1 MSFIQFLR
9 ILVARR
15 WIILGSLLACTLL
28 TLAVASRLPERYPAK
43 ARVMLDVIK
52 PDPVTGAVIATQFVR
67 GYTKTQIELIQDYRV
82 AGDVV
87 DRKGTATDPAV
98 IEQWRE
104 ETDGSP
110 DIRRWLAERIIE
122 HTDAGLVEGS
132 NILEITYEA
141 ANPEL
146 ARSTAGLLRDA
157 YIDASLRFRTDAAG
171 RTADWYR
178 QQADKAQLALV
189 AAETAKSNFE
199 RANGL
204 VMGAG
209 GVDAETAK
217 LQGLQ
222 SALLTARGAVGQQE
236 FSAAQSANTSGM
248 VENLKMQLATAD
260 DQLQQAG
267 ERLGSAHPTYQ
278 ALVQRRS
285 LLQRQLSSE
294 SAAARSSGG
303 GGAAAS
309 RRTIAQL
316 DGEYRAQKSLV
327 LGMKDKLDQLG
338 ALQREVELRRA
349 QYEKAAARTADLK
362 LQADVNE
369 TGLVPLGDPVGSGAP
384 SFPNMP
390 LIATLAVLGGLVLG
404 LFLAIGIELLGRRVR
419 GSEDLA
425 AAARVPVL
433 AVIAGTRPSPIRE
446 WLRRR
451 LARGNGDDAALV
463 PAE

>member
-1 MSFIQFLR
+1 MNFIQFLR
-9 ILVARR
+9 ILIARR
-15 WIILGSLLACTLL
+15 WIIVGSLVVCTLL
-28 TLAVASRLPERYPAK
+28 AVGVASRLPERFPAK
-43 ARVMLDVIK
+43 ARILLDVIK
-52 PDPVTGAVIATQFVR
+52 PDPVTGEVIATQFVR

-87 DRKGTATDPAV
+87 DRKGDATNPSV
-98 IEQWRE
+98 IEMWKDD
-104 ETDGSP
+104 TDNSGNP

-122 HTDAGLVEGS
+122 HTKADLVEGS
-132 NILEITYEA
+132 NILEITFEA
-141 ANPEL
+141 PNPEV
-146 ARSTAGLLRDA
+146 ARTTVGLLRDA

-178 QQADKAQLALV
+178 QQADKAQIALV
-189 AAETAKSNFE
+189 GAETAKSSYE

-204 VMGAG
+204 VVGAG

-222 SALLTARGAVGQQE
+222 AALLTARGAVGQQE
-236 FSAAQSANTSGM
+236 FNMAQSAGTSGM
-248 VENLKMQLATAD
+248 VENLKMQLAGAD

-267 ERLGSAHPTYQ
+267 ERLGTSHPTYQ
-278 ALVQRRS
+278 ALVQRRQ
-285 LLQRQLSSE
+285 LLQRQLASE
-294 SAAARSSGG
+294 RGATRSNG

-316 DGEYRAQKSLV
+316 DSEYRAQKNLV
-327 LGMKDKLDQLG
+327 LGMKDKLDKLG
-338 ALQREVELRRA
+338 ALGREVDLRRT

-369 TGLVPLGDPVGSGAP
+369 TGLVLLGDPVSTGLP
-384 SFPNMP
+384 SFPNIP
-390 LIATLAVLGGLVLG
+390 LITTMAVLGGLVLG
-404 LFLAIGIELLGRRVR
+404 LVLAIFVELLGRRVR

-433 AVIAGTRPSPIRE
+433 AVIAGTRPSPVRE
-446 WLRRR
+446 WFRRR
-451 LARGNGDDAALV
+451 LSRGDGNVALV
-463 PAE
+463 PAQ